1 MSINLSPGRSVRQ
14 TLADERAKYA
24 KVFRALQQEG
34 KSRYL
39 PMRELGAL
47 LYWRHE
53 RSEVSRMEFP
63 GWVIYRDGEPVV
75 HQILWTWHDSDVA
88 LFVDAVVACG
98 GLDLDQCWFDE
109 ELPA

>member
-1 MSINLSPGRSVRQ
+1 MSNTPSHGRGVRQ

-24 KVFRALQQEG
+24 KVFRALQREG

-47 LYWRHE
+47 LYWSSGRT
-53 RSEVSRMEFP
+53 EVGYQEFV
-63 GWVIYRDGEPVV
+63 GWIIYRDGQAVANQP
-75 HQILWTWHDSDVA
+75 LWTWHDSDVS